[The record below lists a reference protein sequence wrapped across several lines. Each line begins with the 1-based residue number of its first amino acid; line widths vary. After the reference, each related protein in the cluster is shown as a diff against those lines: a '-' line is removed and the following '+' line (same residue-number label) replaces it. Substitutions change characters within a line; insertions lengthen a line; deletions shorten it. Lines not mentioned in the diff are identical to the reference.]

1 MTINNANTDFYKY
14 YAQPTNIYEKTSSY
28 EKIATKDLSR
38 GDEFGSK
45 KPLNIAE
52 KAIQEGKPENLPKQ
66 MADEVVAKN
75 QSFQFVESVANKEEQ
90 AMIKQ
95 IMQQLVS
102 EALVSH
108 AAIIRSSHEN
118 KGVRTESAK

>member
-1 MTINNANTDFYKY
+1 MKIGSGAYINLNATG
-14 YAQPTNIYEKTSSY
+14 I
-28 EKIATKDLSR
+28 
-38 GDEFGSK
+38 K
-45 KPLNIAE
+45 KPVNLADKAE
-52 KAIQEGKPENLPKQ
+52 KLAGPDSETTQL
-66 MADEVVAKN
+66 AKSTVKNN
-75 QSFQFVESVANKEEQ
+75 QTFQFKDSVASKDEQ

-108 AAIIRSSHEN
+108 AAIIRSSHET